1 MVLGMTAIVGCG
13 SSNASNSKI
22 VLPIVQTADESL
34 PSVAHPE
41 FANWSQFEEKA
52 SVVRKRLV
60 ENANGTVV
68 VTTKMWLDKKDENE
82 VRVGSQVTVERPNEP
97 AVENDV
103 DIVRYPA
110 KYRLPKGMDESR
122 FYLPSAKAKETGTES
137 VKVGENEIETK
148 VFEWEENNESGPMT
162 VKLWRSDKIPGK
174 IVRQELFTKSSATKS
189 TEEVIELRLSGDSSE
204 K

>member
-1 MVLGMTAIVGCG
+1 MTAIVGCG

>member
-1 MVLGMTAIVGCG
+1 MVLGLAAIVGCG

-22 VLPIVQTADESL
+22 VLPNVQAADESQ

-41 FANWSQFEEKA
+41 YVNWSQFEEKA
-52 SVVRKRLV
+52 SIVRKRLV
-60 ENANGTVV
+60 ENANGTVL
-68 VTTKMWLDKKDENE
+68 VTTKMWLEKKDENQ
-82 VRVGSQVTVERPNEP
+82 VLVGSQVTVERPNEP
-97 AVENDV
+97 KVENDA

-110 KYRLPKGMDESR
+110 KYRLPKGMDEAR

-137 VKVGENEIETK
+137 VKVVDTEIETK

-189 TEEVIELRLSGDSSE
+189 TEDIIELRLTSDSI
-204 K
+204 KK